1 MGFDIGSAL
10 RQLRRSPGLAAVV
23 ILTFALGIGANTA
36 IFSAVRAVLLAPL
49 PFAQPRQLVAIGP
62 ATYSYPDYL
71 SLRRRAKTLTGIA
84 AYVGDDVAL
93 TGRGQPREVNDMI
106 TAGVIFHVLGVRPAL
121 GRGFRRGDDQPGAA
135 GGANAAILS
144 HRLWVQNFGGDPT
157 ALGRRIV
164 LNGQNYAV
172 VGVMPAG
179 FHFPL
184 GQRQDVWTT
193 VAPLQVGKT
202 PPTQQRSL
210 RLFHLIGRRRAGVAL
225 PRVQAELAGIAG
237 QLARR
242 YPAADAHLKIHAQAE
257 QRAVAGP
264 ARRTLWL
271 LFAAVGLVLLIACAN
286 VSNLLLARGAG
297 RRQELAVR
305 AALGAGQRQLA
316 GQLLAESAVL
326 GVLGGV
332 AGLALAWLAMPA
344 LLRLAPHGVPRL
356 AQAGL
361 SWPVL
366 LFALG
371 VGLGAGLLFGWL
383 PAAGLARPDLRL
395 VLEAG
400 GRGSSHGRSQ
410 RRWRG
415 VLVAA
420 EFALTLALL
429 IPAGLLIRSL
439 ASLQAVNP
447 GFQPRHLL
455 TAAISLPTTRYSPP
469 QMNRFYNRLAAGLEA
484 QPGILAAGS
493 GHSAPFTGNPPYAV
507 TINWPLHPQPAAQ
520 RPDVPFN
527 VVTQD
532 YFHALGA
539 PLLRGRGFQVT
550 DNAKSPEVILVNRA
564 FARRYLPGQNPVG
577 RRLDVRFGPGKLQT
591 RIVGEVGDIRRGS
604 FRRPVAPMIYF
615 TERQFFFFGDQTVV
629 VRTAGPARAAA
640 APLRAA
646 VARLDPRLPVFSVQA
661 MSSLVAGAFA
671 RLRFATW
678 LLGLFAALALLL
690 AAVGLYATM
699 AQIAASRRREAGI
712 RLALGAQRGQ
722 VLRLVAGQGMALAL
736 AGAAA
741 GLLAAWWGTAWLGSL
756 LYGVSAGDPVVFAVA
771 LAALLLVA
779 LAACY
784 LPARR
789 AARAEPAS
797 VLREY

>member
-1 MGFDIGSAL
+1 MSFDIGSAL

-84 AYVGDDVAL
+84 AYVGDDIAL

-106 TAGVIFHVLGVRPAL
+106 TAGGIFHVLGVRPAL

-144 HRLWVQNFGGDPT
+144 HRLWVQNLGGDPT

-237 QLARR
+237 QLARQ
-242 YPAADAHLKIHAQAE
+242 YPGADARLAIRVQAE

-305 AALGAGQRQLA
+305 AALGAGQGQLA

-439 ASLQAVNP
+439 ANLRAVNP

-532 YFHALGA
+532 YFHSRGPRLLLGEQSGREKAAKFRGAARPRQTKRRGPQRRAGGAGADWGPRPSRRASGTPRQRRGWGPRQAMPWARRCCGAAVSKLRTTPNRRRSSWSTAPSRGATCPAKTRSAGVWTSALA
-539 PLLRGRGFQVT
+539 RGNSKPGSW
-550 DNAKSPEVILVNRA
+550 AKSA
-564 FARRYLPGQNPVG
+564 
-577 RRLDVRFGPGKLQT
+577 T
-591 RIVGEVGDIRRGS
+591 S
-604 FRRPVAPMIYF
+604 
-615 TERQFFFFGDQTVV
+615 
-629 VRTAGPARAAA
+629 
-640 APLRAA
+640 AA
-646 VARLDPRLPVFSVQA
+646 VPS
-661 MSSLVAGAFA
+661 
-671 RLRFATW
+671 
-678 LLGLFAALALLL
+678 
-690 AAVGLYATM
+690 AVL
-699 AQIAASRRREAGI
+699 SRR
-712 RLALGAQRGQ
+712 
-722 VLRLVAGQGMALAL
+722 
-736 AGAAA
+736 
-741 GLLAAWWGTAWLGSL
+741 
-756 LYGVSAGDPVVFAVA
+756 
-771 LAALLLVA
+771 
-779 LAACY
+779 
-784 LPARR
+784 
-789 AARAEPAS
+789 
-797 VLREY
+797 